1 MSTLHLNLTKK
12 WFDMILSGEKKV
24 EYREIKTYWF
34 SRLFFFGDSIGA
46 HKRFE
51 IIQESYDSPK
61 DFKHTVKYL
70 FESNDLE
77 LKPFKTI
84 TFSNGMKPIEH
95 LRRFEINFQSLKI
108 DKGIQEWGAEK
119 NEFYFCLH
127 LGEIVHKH
135 NC

>member
-24 EYREIKTYWF
+24 EYRALTFYWANRLFDIPKNRKKEIKNFFKLNPLSAATYCNM
-34 SRLFFFGDSIGA
+34 
-46 HKRFE
+46 K
-51 IIQESYDSPK
+51 
-61 DFKHTVKYL
+61 FK
-70 FESNDLE
+70 

-108 DKGIQEWGAEK
+108 DKGIQEWGAERD
-119 NEFYFCLH
+119 EFYFCFY

>member
-24 EYREIKTYWF
+24 EYRALTFYWAN
-34 SRLFFFGDSIGA
+34 RLFDIDSKQIEGFDV
-46 HKRFE
+46 KE
-51 IIQESYDSPK
+51 
-61 DFKHTVKYL
+61 DFKCTPVAAAIQLRRHKQ
-70 FESNDLE
+70 